1 MFGNY
6 QISCQKY
13 KRFALPHLIMNN
25 KRKAIFLILLFS
37 LSLLPTTVNAVDAGR
52 YAQYTTATP
61 SQVAEGGTVE
71 IEAYVTGQQYWNGE
85 YTRYNIWAQSPS
97 GERYAIGQNIDHDGQ
112 NTISKS
118 WLVPESIPSGYYA
131 ICVEESDTGD
141 DTPYETC
148 DASVNIIRYQIDL
161 EVNNEILLPGD
172 TVRVWATVSSPK
184 DGSPEIPKTSGWSM
198 IYDTGESMWDSE
210 QQVKYGVLTP
220 ESENEFGMLLPSNI
234 VPSSSLRITFYAND
248 TSGSQQFSEAS
259 MTIQVGDLVTSI
271 SMPTNNQQI
280 PINSDFLLQIN
291 CKRQSSSWMSM
302 PEANLALTAFIEQ
315 GTTDNKIKEPV
326 SISSNLPGQPSAV
339 VCDNNGHVS
348 LLITAERAGFTTG
361 NAQIAVYWLDP
372 FSNSEARTSR
382 SIYLSEDV
390 SESLNGVG
398 IDLVIDGPLTSSN
411 PGDEITLTANALD
424 MAGNSLPGVW
434 IHYQTAI
441 ETDNGYEDLS
451 KWTIEQS
458 NSQGKL
464 NILLTIPEDA
474 KAGTNS
480 INLIV
485 KAKNETGIEDRI
497 EHQIRLIEPQI
508 NLYRSTMNWLTGDQ
522 VDVKINSEDMTGN
535 IAVFW
540 NVEDL
545 ELEGDF
551 IFAADSQGSFS
562 FTVPER
568 LSQDISSFRIGVTA
582 IDSSGETGYDD
593 LRLYKLDGFS
603 LMVMPPSGVLIAG
616 ETISVDYVISE
627 MDPDEPV
634 EYPIQ
639 WYANIMGITDST
651 TTGFINDAS
660 GSIDYTVPSYLVS
673 GTYLLT
679 VNFGSQATYLP
690 VEVRSDED
698 AEGVSG
704 TFSSVADSLDSASG
718 WVSTL
723 ALVLAFACL
732 LLLLKRGG
740 GKKEEWS
747 SFNEPLP
754 IASPIAAP
762 PAPPTLPPVGI
773 PEYDPTSPT
782 GYSLPP
788 QY

>member
-1 MFGNY
+1 
-6 QISCQKY
+6 
-13 KRFALPHLIMNN
+13 MNN
-25 KRKAIFLILLFS
+25 KRKAIFLIFLFT
-37 LSLLPTTVNAVDAGR
+37 LSLLPTSANADDAGR
-52 YAQYTTATP
+52 YAQNTTATP
-61 SQVAEGGTVE
+61 NQVAAGGTVE
-71 IEAYVTGQQYWNGE
+71 ITAYVTGEQYWNGE

-97 GERYAIGQNIDHDGQ
+97 GERYAIGQDIDKDGQ

-118 WLVPESIPSGYYA
+118 WLVPESIPSGYYL
-131 ICVEESDTGD
+131 ICVEESYTD
-141 DTPYETC
+141 DGRTPYETC
-148 DASVNIIRYQIDL
+148 NASVNIIRYQIDL
-161 EVNNEILLPGD
+161 EVNNEVLLPGD
-172 TVRVWATVSSPK
+172 TVRVWATISSPI
-184 DGSPEIPKTSGWSM
+184 DGSPEIPKTAGWKMEYS
-198 IYDTGESMWDSE
+198 TGESPGMVIPGSP
-210 QQVKYGVLTP
+210 QVKTGVLTP

-234 VPSSSLRITFYAND
+234 QPESELVITFYAND
-248 TSGSQQFSEAS
+248 TSGSQQFSEVS
-259 MTIQVGDLVTSI
+259 KVIYIGYLVTSI

-280 PINSDFLLQIN
+280 PLNSDFLLQIS
-291 CKRQSSSWMSM
+291 CKRQTANIGSHWANWMSM
-302 PEANLALTAFIEQ
+302 PEANLALTAYIEQ
-315 GTTDNKIKEPV
+315 GTSINTVKQPV
-326 SISSNLPGQPSAV
+326 SISSNLPGQPSTV

-348 LLITAERAGFTTG
+348 LLINAERAGFTTG
-361 NAQIAVYWLDP
+361 NAQIVVYWLDP
-372 FSNSEARTSR
+372 FSNLEVSTSR
-382 SIYLSEDV
+382 TVYLSEDV
-390 SESLNGVG
+390 SQSLNGVG

-441 ETDNGYEDLS
+441 ETDNGHEDLS

-464 NILLTIPEDA
+464 NILVTIPEDA
-474 KAGTNS
+474 KSGTNS

-485 KAKNETGIEDRI
+485 KAKNETGIEDSI

-508 NLYRSTMNWLTGDQ
+508 NLYRSTMNWLPGNQ
-522 VDVKINSEDMTGN
+522 VDVKINAEDMTGN

-540 NVEDL
+540 SVEDL

-551 IFAADSQGSFS
+551 IFAADSQGGFS
-562 FTVPER
+562 FIVPER
-568 LSQDISSFRIGVTA
+568 LSQDISSLRIDVMA
-582 IDSSGETGYDD
+582 IDSSGEIGYDD

-603 LMVMPPSGVLIAG
+603 LMVMAPSGVLIAG
-616 ETISVDYVISE
+616 ETITVDYVISE
-627 MDPDEPV
+627 MDPDEPI

-639 WYANIMGITDST
+639 WHANIMGITDST

-679 VNFGSQATYLP
+679 VNLGSQATYLP

-704 TFSSVADSLDSASG
+704 AFSSVADSLDSASG

-754 IASPIAAP
+754 LASPIASP
-762 PAPPTLPPVGI
+762 PTPPTLPPVGI

-782 GYSLPP
+782 GYSQPP
-788 QY
+788 RY

>member
-1 MFGNY
+1 
-6 QISCQKY
+6 
-13 KRFALPHLIMNN
+13 MNN
-25 KRKAIFLILLFS
+25 KRKSIFLILLFS
-37 LSLLPTTVNAVDAGR
+37 LSLLPTSVNAVDAGR
-52 YAQYTTATP
+52 YAQYATATP
-61 SQVAEGGTVE
+61 SQVAAGGTVE
-71 IEAYVTGQQYWNGE
+71 IEAYVTGSQYWNGE

-97 GERYAIGQNIDHDGQ
+97 GERYAIGQNIDAFTSDGQ

-118 WLVPESIPSGYYA
+118 WLVPESIPSGYYL
-131 ICVEESDTGD
+131 ICVEESDTLD
-141 DTPYETC
+141 TTPYETC
-148 DASVNIIRYQIDL
+148 DVSVNIIRYQIDL
-161 EVNNEILLPGD
+161 EVNNEVLLPGD
-172 TVRVWATVSSPK
+172 TVRVWATISSPI
-184 DGSPEIPKTSGWSM
+184 DGSPEIPKTAGWKMEYS
-198 IYDTGESMWDSE
+198 TGATGGPGSP
-210 QQVKYGVLTP
+210 QVKTGVLTP

-234 VPSSSLRITFYAND
+234 QPESELVITFYAND
-248 TSGSQQFSEAS
+248 TSGSQQFSEVSKVAY
-259 MTIQVGDLVTSI
+259 IGYLATSI
-271 SMPTNNQQI
+271 SMPIDNQQI

-291 CKRQSSSWMSM
+291 CKRQTGNIISNWGYWMSL
-302 PEANLALTAFIEQ
+302 PEANLALTVFIEQ
-315 GTTDNKIKEPV
+315 GTGVNILKQQV
-326 SISSNLPGQPSAV
+326 SISANLPGQPSNV
-339 VCDNNGHVS
+339 ICDNNGHVS
-348 LLITAERAGFTTG
+348 LLITADVRAGFTTG
-361 NAQIAVYWLDP
+361 NAQIVVYWLDP
-372 FSNSEARTSR
+372 LSNSEVSTSR
-382 SIYLSEDV
+382 TVYLSEDF
-390 SESLNGVG
+390 SESLSGVG

-441 ETDNGYEDLS
+441 ETDNGHEDLS

-464 NILLTIPEDA
+464 NILVTIPEDA

-508 NLYRSTMNWLTGDQ
+508 NLYGSTMNWLPGNQ
-522 VDVKINSEDMTGN
+522 VDVKINAEDMTGN

-551 IFAADSQGSFS
+551 IFAADSQGGFS

-568 LSQDISSFRIGVTA
+568 LSQDISSLRIDVMA
-582 IDSSGETGYDD
+582 IDSSGEIGYDN

-603 LMVMPPSGVLIAG
+603 LMVMPQSGVLIAG
-616 ETISVDYVISE
+616 ETITVDYVISE
-627 MDPDEPV
+627 MDPDEPI

-660 GSIDYTVPSYLVS
+660 GTIDYTVPSYLVS

-704 TFSSVADSLDSASG
+704 TFSSVTDSLDSASG

-754 IASPIAAP
+754 QLIASPISAP
-762 PAPPTLPPVGI
+762 PAPPSLPPVGI

-782 GYSLPP
+782 GYSQPP